1 MSDFTKDQAKEK
13 FVPKAGTGSVFP
25 ARFDL
30 SAKQKEIGLWGR
42 GSFLTKS
49 GEPISI
55 SILKKQDKNGRE
67 YLVILENEPQETD
80 TEKALRARIDELSG
94 KLASKEDESSASN
107 DDINDVVNSME

>member
-55 SILKKQDKNGRE
+55 SILKKQDRNGRE
-67 YLVILENEPQETD
+67 YLVILQNEEQETD
-80 TEKALRARIDELSG
+80 TEKALRAEIKALKSE
-94 KLASKEDESSASN
+94 KKDESSVSN
-107 DDINDVVNSME
+107 DDINDVISDMG